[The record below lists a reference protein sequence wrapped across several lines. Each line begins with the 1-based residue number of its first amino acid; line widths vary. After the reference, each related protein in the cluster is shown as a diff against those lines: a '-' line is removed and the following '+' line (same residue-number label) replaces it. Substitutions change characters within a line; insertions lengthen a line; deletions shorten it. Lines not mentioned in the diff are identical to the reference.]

1 MYCVYTELK
10 DTVKKDRILYD
21 VSSYLIV
28 YVLSCTFFKRIY

>member
-10 DTVKKDRILYD
+10 DTVKKEFFYD